1 MLQSNLNL
9 KWCNKYISEER
20 VRMGRHDSNLDPNGH
35 KIRYIEAEHA
45 HKLNGPNGP
54 TKAARHF
61 P

>member
-1 MLQSNLNL
+1 
-9 KWCNKYISEER
+9 
-20 VRMGRHDSNLDPNGH
+20 MGRHDSNLDPNGH